1 MSRTSGAKKAKTM
14 TDNISKGGI
23 ASFEEQLTVLKS
35 VLESEHQALLKGD
48 AKTVASLAVEK
59 ERLSDTLSEMR
70 HGLPESSELSKEIKG
85 LAKQVEELASLNHML
100 LQEVYQYYHGML
112 ELFMRLG
119 GQSHTYGRNGIVN
132 IDTMPRRDREIL
144 A

>member
-1 MSRTSGAKKAKTM
+1 M
-14 TDNISKGGI
+14 TENFEQGSL
-23 ASFEEQLTVLKS
+23 ASFEEQLACLKS
-35 VLESEHQALLKGD
+35 VLETEHQALLKGD

-70 HGLPESSELSKEIKG
+70 RDLPERSALSGEIKG
-85 LAKQVEELASLNHML
+85 LAKQVEELAGLNHML

-119 GQSHTYGRNGIVN
+119 GRSQTYGKNGIVN
-132 IDTMPRRDREIL
+132 IDSMPRRDREIL